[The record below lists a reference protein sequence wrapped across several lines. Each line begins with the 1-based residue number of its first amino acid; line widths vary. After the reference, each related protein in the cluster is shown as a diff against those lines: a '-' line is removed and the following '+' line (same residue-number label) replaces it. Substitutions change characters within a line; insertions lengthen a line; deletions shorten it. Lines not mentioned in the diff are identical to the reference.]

1 MSMMAAVDL
10 AITLQLVADGKTD
23 YKDYKRIVGAPVA
36 AAGTA
41 AAIAGHDY
49 NETTVTVFLQM
60 IAMRLNSDKPPL
72 NFDWVSTDAK
82 SCLSAN
88 RETLINRIARN
99 TTPIADKANGGK

>member
-1 MSMMAAVDL
+1 MSMMAAIDL

-23 YKDYKRIVGAPVA
+23 YQNYKWIMGAPVA
-36 AAGTA
+36 AAQNV
-41 AAIAGHDY
+41 AAIAGYGYD
-49 NETTVTVFLQM
+49 ETTMAVFLQM

-82 SCLSAN
+82 SCLSGS

-99 TTPIADKANGGK
+99 TTTTADKANGGK